1 VLGYGVLETGLRLIP
16 FEIAFLIA
24 GPLSGKLSD
33 KYGHMPFTTSGLI
46 VTSISLVMFATVDA
60 STSFFALTI
69 YLILF
74 GLGTGLFASP
84 NMSSIMSCVPPKSRG
99 VASALRAT
107 FFNIGFVVSLNLAI
121 LVMTLTVP
129 YSLVTRIISSIDV
142 VSISATDRIM
152 FAQALKN
159 TYLWLAVINSLAIIP
174 SILRGKKNGSNSNGS
189 TPADMGNLRLKKLDS

>member
-60 STSFFALTI
+60 STSFFAVTI

-74 GLGTGLFASP
+74 GFGTGLFASP

-174 SILRGKKNGSNSNGS
+174 SILRGKKNGSNGNGS
-189 TPADMGNLRLKKLDS
+189 TLADMGNLRLKKLDS